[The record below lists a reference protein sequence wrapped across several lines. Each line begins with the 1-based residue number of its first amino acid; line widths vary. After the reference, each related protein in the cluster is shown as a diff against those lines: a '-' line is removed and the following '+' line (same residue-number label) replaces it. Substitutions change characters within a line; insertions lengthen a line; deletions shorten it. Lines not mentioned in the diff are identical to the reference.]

1 MTIEKRIRNSIAFLY
16 GEGNV
21 EWIYGRIQASIDSFL
36 RNPRLKTPRRGSLSE
51 KDAILITYADSFRS
65 PERSPLETLNLFIQ
79 EQLGQAVSAV
89 HILPFYPYSSDDG
102 FSVVDYRQVNPEVGE
117 WENVT
122 SIGRHHRLMFDMVIN
137 HISRKS
143 AWFQAYLRDEAPYR
157 DYFITAQEAWDLSHV
172 VRPRT
177 LPLLSEV
184 NTSSGPRKVWTTFSD
199 DQIDLNFANPLVLM
213 EGIDLMLFYVQKGAE
228 FLRLD
233 AIAYLWKEPGTSCI
247 HLPQTHA
254 VIKLMRAVLDQAA
267 PDVFLITETNVPHQ
281 ENISYFGDYLVETGR
296 TDEAQLVYQFPLA
309 TLTLHAFRTGNARI
323 LSAWAASLDNQSL
336 FFNFIAS
343 HDGIGIMPAKGIL
356 TEQEIQ
362 ALVDQTL
369 RHGGKVSYKSNPDGS
384 RSPYELNITL
394 YDLLNDPARPNPQ
407 LDSDRFIASQVLMLS
422 LRGVPGIYFHSLF
435 GSSNCLACLEAT
447 GEARSINRQKF
458 DYPALAAQLENPQS
472 RPAQV
477 LRRYL
482 RLLALRGQ
490 EPAFHP
496 SGAQEVWDADPEV
509 FALFR
514 QSPDRS
520 QTIFCLVNVTT
531 HPKQLRLK
539 HSSHSLLREPV
550 WLDLISNQTH
560 TPMDDCLEIHL
571 APYQCCWLKA
581 VSR

>member
-1 MTIEKRIRNSIAFLY
+1 MTTEQRIRNGIAFLY
-16 GEGNV
+16 GEENV
-21 EWIYGRIQASIDSFL
+21 EWIYRRIQAAVDSFL
-36 RNPRLKTPRRGSLSE
+36 RNSRLKSLRRGSLSE
-51 KDAILITYADSFRS
+51 RDAILITYADSFRS
-65 PERSPLETLNLFIQ
+65 PERSPLETLNIFIQ

-102 FSVVDYRQVNPEVGE
+102 FSVVDYRQVNPEVGV

-143 AWFQAYLRDEAPYR
+143 TWFQAYLRNEAPYR

-199 DQIDLNFANPLVLM
+199 DQIDLNFANPLVLI
-213 EGIDLMLFYVQKGAE
+213 EVIDLMLFYVQKGAE

-233 AIAYLWKEPGTSCI
+233 AIAYLWKEPGTTCI

-267 PDVFLITETNVPHQ
+267 PDVFLITETNVPHK

-309 TLTLHAFRTGNARI
+309 TLTLHTFRTGNTSV
-323 LSAWAASLDNQSL
+323 LSAWAASLDDQSL

-343 HDGIGIMPAKGIL
+343 HDGIGVLPAKGIL

-369 RHGGKVSYKSNPDGS
+369 RHGGKVSYKSNADGS

-394 YDLLNDPARPNPQ
+394 YDLLNDPAHPSHQ

-458 DYPALAAQLENPQS
+458 DYPALITQLDDPQS

-490 EPAFHP
+490 ESAFHP
-496 SGAQEVWDADPEV
+496 SGAQEIWNVDPDV
-509 FALFR
+509 FSLFR
-514 QSPDRS
+514 QSPNRS
-520 QTIFCLVNVTT
+520 QTILCLVNVTAY
-531 HPKQLRLK
+531 PKELRLK
-539 HSSHSLLREPV
+539 QTSHPLLDSPA
-550 WLDLISNQTH
+550 WLDLISEQTH
-560 TPMDDCLEIHL
+560 TPQDDYLTIHL

-581 VSR
+581 VT